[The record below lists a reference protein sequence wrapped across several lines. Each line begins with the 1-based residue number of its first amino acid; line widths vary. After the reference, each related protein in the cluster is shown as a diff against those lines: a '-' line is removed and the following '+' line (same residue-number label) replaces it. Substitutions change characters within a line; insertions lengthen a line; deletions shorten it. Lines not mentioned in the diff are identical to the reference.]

1 MRSRR
6 LRDVATPPRR
16 RRAPPPPAR
25 VLLGRAAPRK
35 AEAILSRE
43 MRAAMMYMV
52 WRSSSPCAV
61 VMTDGRL
68 AELAHRE
75 GGADEPEE

>member
-25 VLLGRAAPRK
+25 VLLGRAAPRN
-35 AEAILSRE
+35 AEAMMSD
-43 MRAAMMYMV
+43 MKAALMYMV

-61 VMTDGRL
+61 VMADGRL